1 MPPWLAKRTVARARN
16 ADRQALER
24 ALEVFADLE
33 VGMRGGG
40 EVQLDEG
47 TAFTLALSRAA

>member
-1 MPPWLAKRTVARARN
+1 MSKKVIARAGMPTS
-16 ADRQALER
+16 ALER

-33 VGMRGGG
+33 VGLRGGG

-47 TAFTLALSRAA
+47 TAFTLALSRAAG